1 MVKKIVSDSENE
13 DKHKLDDPKFLGE
26 LVVTEGATVKDFA
39 ELVKKNPS
47 DIIKRL
53 ISLGEMVTINQ
64 PLSNEAINVL
74 AEELGYELKIVSPVE
89 EAAPEIKETLEDL
102 EPRPP
107 VVTVMGHVDHGKTSL
122 LDGIRKT
129 NVIASEAGGITQHI
143 GAYQVIKNNKKIT
156 FIDTPGHEAFTAMRA
171 RGAKVTDIAVLVVAA
186 DDGVMPQT
194 IEAID
199 HAQAAKVPIIVAINK
214 IDKPEANPEKI
225 KQQLTEYGL
234 VSEEWGGDTIFVEI
248 SAKLGTNI
256 DDLLEMILITAELQ
270 ELKASCKATT
280 KGFVI
285 EAKLDKGRGPVAT
298 VLIQQGTLKV
308 SDSII
313 SGVANGKVRALTN
326 DQGNPVGEATP
337 SMPVEV
343 IGFSSVPHAGD
354 EIKVVADEKV
364 ARQKAEERALKLR
377 IIEKGKEKK
386 LSLEDLF
393 QKIQE
398 GELQELNLIVK
409 ADVQGSVEALRDSFN
424 KLDQSEVKINIIH
437 QGAGAISETDVMLA
451 AASSAIII
459 GFNVRPAPKAREL
472 AQKEKVDIRTYQ
484 VIYQVIEDINAARI
498 GLLKP
503 EYEEIPLGRAEVRAI
518 FKITKV
524 GTIAG
529 TFVQDGEINLDA
541 KARLIRDGVVVYD
554 GLIHSL
560 RRFKEDVS
568 VVKSGFECGI
578 GLENFNDVKEGD
590 VIETYKI
597 IEKPRV

>member
-13 DKHKLDDPKFLGE
+13 DKHKLDDPKSLGE

-89 EAAPEIKETLEDL
+89 ETAPEVKETLEDL

-199 HAQAAKVPIIVAINK
+199 HAHAAKVPIIVAINK

-308 SDSII
+308 GDSII
-313 SGVANGKVRALTN
+313 SGVVNGKVRALTN
-326 DQGNPVGEATP
+326 DQGNPVEEATP

-377 IIEKGKEKK
+377 IIEGGREKK

-398 GELQELNLIVK
+398 GELQELNLIIK

-451 AASSAIII
+451 AASNAIII

-472 AQKEKVDIRTYQ
+472 ARKEKVDIRTYR

-503 EYEEIPLGRAEVRAI
+503 EYEEILLGRAEVRAI

-590 VIETYKI
+590 IIETYKI